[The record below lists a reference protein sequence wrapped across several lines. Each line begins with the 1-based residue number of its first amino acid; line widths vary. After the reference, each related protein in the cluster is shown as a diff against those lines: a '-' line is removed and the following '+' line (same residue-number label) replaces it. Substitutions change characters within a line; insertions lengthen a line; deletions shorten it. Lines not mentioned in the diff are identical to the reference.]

1 MGIITVPFYFKTPDE
16 YLSTNFSKNKRTY
29 WEYVGDDRLWVSVD
43 IDTNETIIGATLDE
57 KMINDGRP
65 RPRNIR
71 YVEIDATID
80 TLVAYIARPPGMSQ
94 SSTDLKLGNRQTI
107 SVCPPVH
114 GYREYVYFEPMAPLD
129 VYKETLT
136 YNVETKR
143 LEPQVVTIQDL
154 AGINVDEEF
163 TWEIVKE
170 LRNEQLKASDN
181 ALSPDMPEEMRVKI
195 ITYRQLLRDL
205 PENLKNYT
213 PWQAYNMFPPYP
225 DI

>member
-1 MGIITVPFYFKTPDE
+1 MATVTIPFYFKTPDE

-43 IDTNETIIGATLDE
+43 IDTNETIIGTTLNE
-57 KMINDGRP
+57 AMINDGRP

-80 TLVAYIARPPGMSQ
+80 TLVAYIARPPGMTE
-94 SSTDLKLGNRQTI
+94 SSTDLGLGNRQKI
-107 SVCPPVH
+107 LVCPTVE
-114 GYREYVYFEPMAPLD
+114 GYGEYVYFEPMAPLD
-129 VYKETLT
+129 VYQETLT

-143 LEPQVVTIQDL
+143 LEPQVVTIQNL
-154 AGINVDEEF
+154 AGIDQELEY
-163 TWEIVKE
+163 TWEYVRQRRNQE
-170 LRNEQLKASDN
+170 LRASDKS
-181 ALSPDMPEEMRVKI
+181 LSSDMPEEIRTKI

-205 PENLKNYT
+205 PENLKNHT
-213 PWQAYNMFPPYP
+213 PWQAFNMFPRFP